1 MRRRTL
7 AEPEIAPQIN
17 IVPMID
23 VIFAI
28 LTFFIMSTLFL
39 GRFEGLT
46 VSLPKAK
53 TAKPQKTI
61 RATVTL
67 DTQGKLYLNKSAIQ
81 LDALPNSVQ
90 QLAEPGQDLVVVLNA
105 DGAVTH
111 DRVVAVMDQIRQV
124 PNAKMAIAT
133 RPAQEAEK

>member
-1 MRRRTL
+1 MRRR
-7 AEPEIAPQIN
+7 AIDEADISPQIN

-39 GRFEGLT
+39 GRFEGLA
-46 VSLPKAK
+46 VNLPQAQ

-67 DTQGKLYLNKSAIQ
+67 DPQGRLFLNKSQIQ
-81 LDALPNSVQ
+81 VESLANSVQ
-90 QLAEPGQDLVVVLNA
+90 QLSLPGQDLVVVLNA
-105 DGAVTH
+105 DGSVTH

-133 RPAQEAEK
+133 KPR

>member
-1 MRRRTL
+1 MRRR
-7 AEPEIAPQIN
+7 AIDEPEVTPQIN

-46 VSLPKAK
+46 VNLPKAQS
-53 TAKPQKTI
+53 AKAQKTI

-67 DTQGKLYLNKSAIQ
+67 DKQGSLYLNKSPTQVESLA
-81 LDALPNSVQ
+81 NSVR
-90 QLAEPGQDLVVVLNA
+90 QLNEPGKDLVVVLNA
-105 DGAVTH
+105 DGSVTH

-124 PNAKMAIAT
+124 EGAKMAIAT
-133 RPAQEAEK
+133 KRQ

>member
-1 MRRRTL
+1 MRRR
-7 AEPEIAPQIN
+7 AIDEPEVPPQIN

-46 VSLPKAK
+46 VNLPKAQS
-53 TAKPQKTI
+53 AKPQQTI

-67 DTQGKLYLNKSAIQ
+67 DKQGNLYLNKAPTQVEVLSSAVRQ
-81 LDALPNSVQ
+81 LN
-90 QLAEPGQDLVVVLNA
+90 EPGKELIVVLNA
-105 DGAVTH
+105 DGSVTH

-124 PNAKMAIAT
+124 EGAKMAIAT
-133 RPAQEAEK
+133 QRR

>member
-1 MRRRTL
+1 MRRRSID
-7 AEPEIAPQIN
+7 EVDIPPQIN

-39 GRFEGLT
+39 GRFEGLA
-46 VSLPKAK
+46 VNLPTAQ

-67 DTQGKLYLNKSAIQ
+67 DQQGRLFLNKTEIPVAT
-81 LDALPNSVQ
+81 LANSVQ
-90 QLAEPGQDLVVVLNA
+90 PLSQPGQDLIVVLNV
-105 DGAVTH
+105 DGSVTH

-133 RPAQEAEK
+133 KPR

>member
-1 MRRRTL
+1 MGRRHL
-7 AEPEIAPQIN
+7 DEPDFPPQIN

-39 GRFEGLT
+39 GRFEALS
-46 VSLPKAK
+46 VNLPKAK
-53 TAKPQKTI
+53 TAQPQGSV

-67 DTQGKLYLNKSAIQ
+67 KATGDLYLNKVPLAVEDLSTA
-81 LDALPNSVQ
+81 ALA
-90 QLAEPGQDLVVVLNA
+90 LKEPGQDLILILNA

-111 DRVVAVMDQIRQV
+111 DRVVAIIDQIRQIDG
-124 PNAKMAIAT
+124 AKLAIAT
-133 RPAQEAEK
+133 QQP

>member
-1 MRRRTL
+1 MRRRAI
-7 AEPEIAPQIN
+7 AEPEVPPQIN

-23 VIFAI
+23 IIFAI

-46 VSLPKAK
+46 VSLPKAQS
-53 TAKPQKTI
+53 AKPQKTI

-67 DTQGKLYLNKSAIQ
+67 DRQGNLYLNRTPTPVEALSNAVRQ
-81 LDALPNSVQ
+81 LN
-90 QLAEPGQDLVVVLNA
+90 EPGKDLVVVLNA
-105 DGAVTH
+105 DGSVTH

-124 PNAKMAIAT
+124 DGAKMAIAT
-133 RPAQEAEK
+133 KRKE